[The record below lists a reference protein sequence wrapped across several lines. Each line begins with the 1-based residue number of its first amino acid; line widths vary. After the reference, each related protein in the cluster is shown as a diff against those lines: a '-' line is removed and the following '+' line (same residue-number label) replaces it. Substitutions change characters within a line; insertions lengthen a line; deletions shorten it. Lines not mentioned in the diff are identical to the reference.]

1 MVYHLQIPSL
11 KNLLYIVVAVI
22 LFSTISSAAA
32 MERENRGKE
41 MSPPSYMK
49 RNDDT
54 FLQEK
59 SVPQK
64 LSYYYPSTSS
74 LSNFQKPQQQ
84 RQHQAYFGRQSLSL
98 SDLFRLNEF
107 PNYG

>member
-1 MVYHLQIPSL
+1 
-11 KNLLYIVVAVI
+11 
-22 LFSTISSAAA
+22 

-41 MSPPSYMK
+41 ISPPSYMK

-54 FLQEK
+54 FPQEIPPT
-59 SVPQK
+59 SQR
-64 LSYYYPSTSS
+64 LSFIRPSD
-74 LSNFQKPQQQ
+74 FQ
-84 RQHQAYFGRQSLSL
+84 QAYYARPSLTL